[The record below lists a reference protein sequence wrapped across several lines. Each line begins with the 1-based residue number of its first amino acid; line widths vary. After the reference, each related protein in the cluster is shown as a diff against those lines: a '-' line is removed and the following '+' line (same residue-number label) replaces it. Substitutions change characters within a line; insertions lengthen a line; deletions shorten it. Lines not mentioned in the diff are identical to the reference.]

1 MANHT
6 FRPPLGGLEVDVVEL
21 FGNFAVGS
29 TGAVGTTV
37 GKGITSVTRNS
48 TGQYT
53 ILLDG
58 TYNAFLWGAAGIMST
73 ADSDPATVGVLARLE
88 AQTVATSTPTVVIQF
103 YALDDGAVADP
114 ASGAVVYFTLKLR
127 NSSVS

>member
-6 FRPPLGGLEVDVVEL
+6 FRPPLGCLEVDVVSL
-21 FGNFAVGS
+21 YCKFVVGA
-29 TGAVGTTV
+29 TGAVGTVT
-37 GKGITSVTRNS
+37 GKGITSVTKDS
-48 TGQYT
+48 TGQYS

-58 TYNAFLWGAAGIMST
+58 TYNAFLWGAAGIMTTTS
-73 ADSDPATVGVLARLE
+73 SDPATVGVLARLE
-88 AQTVATSTPTVVIQF
+88 AETVATTKLVQLQF

-114 ASGAVVYFTLKLR
+114 FETAVVYIKLELR